1 LISIVRVNSPIA
13 LLPDAQLRPL
23 VLAYEASVRSRRWHT
38 LLIVLAVAVAMM
50 LASVSAEVSPSRFV
64 ENIHRFPS
72 YIVRLFQ
79 LENGQP
85 VWTSMGEWFWGISR
99 WLRLLGETLLMAYVG
114 TALGAMGAFVLCF
127 FAAANVAPSRWL
139 RIVVRRLCEL
149 CRTVP
154 ELVFALMFVIAFG
167 LGPMA
172 GVLAVSIHTVG
183 ALGKL
188 FSEVVEN
195 IDMKPVEGITASGS
209 SWSVAIRFGA
219 LPQVLSNF
227 VSYALLRF
235 EINVRAT
242 AVMGFVG
249 AGGIGQDL
257 IEAIRKFYY
266 SDVSAILVLI
276 VITVAMIDTVTS
288 YVRHRLIGLEGRH

>member
-1 LISIVRVNSPIA
+1 MSSPIA

-23 VLAYEASVRSRRWHT
+23 LDAYEASVRSRRWHT
-38 LLIVLAVAVAMM
+38 LLILACVVVAMA
-50 LASVSAEVSPSRFV
+50 LSSVSAEVSIPKLLA
-64 ENIHRFPS
+64 NIHRFPS

-85 VWTSMGEWFWGISR
+85 VWTDFAEWFWGLPR

-114 TALGAMGAFVLCF
+114 TVLGAIGAFVLSF
-127 FAAANVAPSRWL
+127 LAAANVAPSHWL
-139 RIVVRRLCEL
+139 RWTVRRFCEV

-154 ELVFALMFVIAFG
+154 ELVFALVFVIAFG
-167 LGPMA
+167 LGPVA
-172 GVLAVSIHTVG
+172 GVLAVAIHTVG

-188 FSEVVEN
+188 FAEVVEN
-195 IDMKPVEGITASGS
+195 IDMKPVEGIIAGGS
-209 SWSVAIRFGA
+209 SWPVAMRFGA
-219 LPQVLSNF
+219 LPQTLSNF

-235 EINVRAT
+235 EINVRST

-276 VITVAMIDTVTS
+276 IITVSVIDTVTS
-288 YVRHRLIGLEGRH
+288 HVRHRLIGLQEKH

>member
-1 LISIVRVNSPIA
+1 VTSPIA

-23 VLAYEASVRSRRWHT
+23 LDAYEASVRSRRWHT
-38 LLIVLAVAVAMM
+38 LLILACVAVAMV
-50 LASVSAEVSPSRFV
+50 LSSISAEVSIPKLLD
-64 ENIHRFPS
+64 NIHRFPS
-72 YIVRLFQ
+72 YIIRLFQ

-85 VWTSMGEWFWGISR
+85 VWTDIAEWFWGLPR

-114 TALGAMGAFVLCF
+114 TVLGVIGAFVLSF
-127 FAAANVAPSRWL
+127 LAAANVAPSRWL
-139 RIVVRRLCEL
+139 RWTVRRFCEI

-154 ELVFALMFVIAFG
+154 ELVFALIFVIAFG
-167 LGPMA
+167 LGPVA
-172 GVLAVSIHTVG
+172 GVLAVAIHTVG

-188 FSEVVEN
+188 FAEVVEN
-195 IDMKPVEGITASGS
+195 IDMKPVEGIIAGGS
-209 SWSVAIRFGA
+209 SWPVAMRFGA
-219 LPQVLSNF
+219 LPQTMSNF

-235 EINVRAT
+235 EINVRST

-276 VITVAMIDTVTS
+276 VITVSVIDTLTS
-288 YVRHRLIGLEGRH
+288 HIRHRLIGLQEKH

>member
-1 LISIVRVNSPIA
+1 MASSPIA

-23 VLAYEASVRSRRWHT
+23 LDAYAASVRSRRWHT
-38 LLIVLAVAVAMM
+38 LFILFCIAVAMV
-50 LASVSAEVSPSRFV
+50 LSSISAEVSLPKLLD
-64 ENIHRFPS
+64 NIHRFPS
-72 YIVRLFQ
+72 YIIRLFQ
-79 LENGQP
+79 LENGRP
-85 VWTSMGEWFWGISR
+85 VWTDIAEWFWGLPR

-114 TALGAMGAFVLCF
+114 TVLGALGAFLLSF

-139 RIVVRRLCEL
+139 RMSVRRFCEI

-154 ELVFALMFVIAFG
+154 ELVFALVFVIAFG
-167 LGPMA
+167 LGPVA
-172 GVLAVSIHTVG
+172 GVLAVAIHTVG

-188 FSEVVEN
+188 FAEVVEN
-195 IDMKPVEGITASGS
+195 IDMKPVEGIVAGGS
-209 SWSVAIRFGA
+209 SWPVAMRFGA
-219 LPQVLSNF
+219 LPQTTSNF

-235 EINVRAT
+235 EINVRST

-276 VITVAMIDTVTS
+276 VITVSVIDTLTS
-288 YVRHRLIGLEGRH
+288 YVRHRLIGLQEKH